1 MFALPLDL
9 AFNFLDFSDVSEN
22 PRVDAVLRF
31 LTEVRIAL
39 IRIGFVIRRG
49 HHRID
54 RRRIRP
60 IMLSLLK
67 LIRFRPR
74 IHPSGF
80 LVWISAV
87 GAPFADAPGFLLA
100 IISLRWLPARTS
112 DLRGISVLRL
122 RIQFGF

>member
-1 MFALPLDL
+1 M
-9 AFNFLDFSDVSEN
+9 
-22 PRVDAVLRF
+22 VDAVLRV
-31 LTEVRIAL
+31 LTEVRI
-39 IRIGFVIRRG
+39 GFMIRRG

-74 IHPSGF
+74 IHPSGS

-100 IISLRWLPARTS
+100 TLSLRGLPVATS
-112 DLRGISVLRL
+112 DMRGISVLRL